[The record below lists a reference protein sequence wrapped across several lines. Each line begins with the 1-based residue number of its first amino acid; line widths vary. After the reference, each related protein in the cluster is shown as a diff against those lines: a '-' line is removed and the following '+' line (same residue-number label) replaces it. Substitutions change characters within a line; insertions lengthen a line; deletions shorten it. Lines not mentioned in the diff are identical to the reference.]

1 MIMLWLWSKCS
12 SIILVILI
20 KMSPLTNL
28 VLSSPR
34 LTSSSLRPKLKNG
47 SVHLYCTAIYSI
59 YLWPS
64 ARIAPCWNSSCFSLR
79 LLVRSL
85 TALSNSC
92 SESE

>member
-34 LTSSSLRPKLKNG
+34 LTSSSLRPKLKTG
-47 SVHLYCTAIYSI
+47 SVHLYCTAIYSTCG
-59 YLWPS
+59 P
-64 ARIAPCWNSSCFSLR
+64 APGSLR
-79 LLVRSL
+79 AGTPVVSP
-85 TALSNSC
+85 
-92 SESE
+92 